1 MSSKKTTNSVSNSK
15 GLFRGSFALIGYRL
29 GAILVSYF
37 FTWLIA
43 RLYGA
48 SVVGMFA
55 LMNVVVLIGVLL
67 SKSGLDTLFLRE
79 ISKLKGRDDNV
90 ERQKTYSLILGIQL
104 FTGLGVSLLI
114 YSFSDLIALRIFD
127 QSELGP
133 ILKYAA
139 FIVLPLT
146 YTTLHA
152 EGMRGSGKLFW
163 YLSFTRVWP
172 YALAAL
178 AMLGLYVNEVEDS
191 NWFFFGYFASVVASS
206 VFALWIWLRE
216 SQLKMRWSV
225 DLKASSALLRQ
236 SFPMLLSSSMF
247 LLMSWTD
254 TFMLGLF
261 EDTTQV
267 GYYHVAVKVSNMVA
281 IVLYGIN
288 GISAPKIA
296 SSWAAKD
303 TSTLSKVISS
313 AATLSFTLSLPV
325 VFGILFFRSELLA
338 MFGEGMHTA
347 SYALIFLSLGQF
359 VNGSCGSVMNILQMT
374 GHQKY
379 GQYIL
384 ISAGLLNVTLNYLLI
399 PTYGIEGAAVATGV
413 STAYWNLL
421 SVMVV
426 RWKIGHWSFPFAT
439 GINDVVKLIKG
450 RF

>member
-1 MSSKKTTNSVSNSK
+1 M
-15 GLFRGSFALIGYRL
+15 
-29 GAILVSYF
+29 SYF

-55 LMNVVVLIGVLL
+55 LMNVVVLVGVLL

-79 ISKLKGRDDNV
+79 ISKLKGHGDNI
-90 ERQKTYSLILGIQL
+90 EKQRAYSYILGIQL
-104 FTGLGVSLLI
+104 LTGLSVSLLVC
-114 YSFSDLIALRIFD
+114 FFAEFIAFKVFN
-127 QSELGP
+127 QPELGP

-139 FIVLPLT
+139 IIILPLT

-172 YALAAL
+172 YALCAVI
-178 AMLGLYVNEVEDS
+178 MLLLYLNSASES
-191 NWFFFGYFASVVASS
+191 TWFFLGYFFSVVASS
-206 VFALWIWLRE
+206 VFAFGIWLKE
-216 SQLKMRWSV
+216 SQLKPKWKI
-225 DLKASSALLRQ
+225 DLSASRLLLQQ

-296 SSWAAKD
+296 SSWATKD
-303 TSTLSKVISS
+303 TSVLSRVISS

-399 PTYGIEGAAVATGV
+399 PTHGIEGAAIATGI

-421 SVMVV
+421 SVVVV

-439 GINDVVKLIKG
+439 GVKDVVKLIKG